1 MRKKDIEINL
11 LEVKCVIGNTSD
23 VTVTKLKEMMTKN
36 HNVVYIWNWYKYDVE
51 LNNGQCYLIETALK
65 SNVLLTQT
73 FLKKSNELQYF
84 SCF

>member
-36 HNVVYIWNWYKYDVE
+36 HNVVYI
-51 LNNGQCYLIETALK
+51 
-65 SNVLLTQT
+65 
-73 FLKKSNELQYF
+73 
-84 SCF
+84 